1 MCYIVG
7 PSCSYT
13 LYIVYINYISTTNIS
28 TIHIYV
34 SGNPKLLIYP
44 SPTPLVNISS
54 FSMRIF
60 LF

>member
-1 MCYIVG
+1 MYLLQI
-7 PSCSYT
+7 Y
-13 LYIVYINYISTTNIS
+13 LQ
-28 TIHIYV
+28 IHIFV

-44 SPTPLVNISS
+44 FPAPLVNISS